1 MSTAT
6 AAPGLDFEHP
16 ILELESR
23 RRALEQIAE
32 RTPEQEEELFFEF
45 GEEDIRTMP
54 TPSVTAE

>member
-1 MSTAT
+1 MSAAT

-32 RTPEQEEELFFEF
+32 RTPVQEDDLRKLKRELAR
-45 GEEDIRTMP
+45 G
-54 TPSVTAE
+54 